1 MVGQNIYILLNKT
14 RPAKHAAHI
23 EDLSGLSELETSGGG
38 SLEGKMFCPCG
49 RDAQP
54 QLGAC
59 SDVTLRQLRE
69 HELRVCLTAKDTSF
83 STRRA

>member
-1 MVGQNIYILLNKT
+1 
-14 RPAKHAAHI
+14 
-23 EDLSGLSELETSGGG
+23 
-38 SLEGKMFCPCG
+38 LEGKMFCPCG

>member
-1 MVGQNIYILLNKT
+1 MYPNDNMTISAGDVANV
-14 RPAKHAAHI
+14 
-23 EDLSGLSELETSGGG
+23 EDSSGLGELHVSGVG
-38 SLEGKMFCPCG
+38 SLGLKMFCPSG

-69 HELRVCLTAKDTSF
+69 QELRVCLTAKDTSV